1 MFKHTI
7 LQKFSIAIMMVMITC
22 ATVQGQTQQPIW
34 WFGVSGAANISSYT
48 GTTQTLNNSLMV
60 PAAFHKGNGVRPFG
74 SILMEYR
81 PAGAWGAMLN
91 VGYDGR
97 GGSFDHVIAPCN
109 CEATLKTNTSYL
121 TIEPSLR
128 VGLFSSN
135 LFVFAGPRVAFNL
148 QKDFNYTQEK
158 QPNTDGQLSDMRKT
172 ILSGQAGIGYDIPV
186 SGANSATKISISPFV
201 SYHPYFG
208 QDPRT
213 IESWSV
219 STVRA
224 GVALKFGKGRKAEAE
239 SPVAT
244 TPVGDVEFTI
254 REPKS
259 IQVKRVISETLPL
272 RSSVFFDEGSN
283 VIPARYV
290 ALSNAAAT
298 DFKEQQLQPEQ
309 AETVSGRSARQLHVY
324 HNILNI
330 MGDRLRANPSSK
342 IMLRGAS
349 NHGAA
354 EGKALA
360 DNVKSYLVNTFGI
373 AASRIQVAG
382 SNKPALPSEQ
392 PGGKKELALLRE
404 GDRRVDISSGSP
416 ELLMQVGGE
425 MMKPVQFTNTMQDP
439 SDSEVAFNVKGA
451 EKQLKSWTV
460 DLTDDQGKVQHY
472 GPFTKEEGTVNG
484 NTILNE
490 RAEGTYTVVMT
501 GQSRNGLPVTKQGTV
516 HLVKQTEAIQKSL
529 RYSILFD
536 FNQANAVPAYTKFLT
551 DIVAPLIADGS
562 TVIIHGH
569 TDLIG
574 PDAYNQNLSESRAQ
588 ETQKILE
595 NALAGKQGGSVKFQT
610 LGYGEDV
617 ARAPFENTLPE
628 ERFYNR
634 TVIID
639 INPAQ

>member
-1 MFKHTI
+1 VFRLPIILKKEIMFKHTI
-7 LQKFSIAIMMVMITC
+7 LQKLSIAILMVTITC
-22 ATVQGQTQQPIW
+22 ATAQAQSQQPIW

-135 LFVFAGPRVAFNL
+135 LFVFAGPRVAINL

-186 SGANSATKISISPFV
+186 SGANSATKFSISPFV

-224 GVALKFGKGRKAEAE
+224 GVALKFGKGRAAAE

-259 IQVKRVISETLPL
+259 IQVKRVVTET
-272 RSSVFFDEGSN
+272 
-283 VIPARYV
+283 
-290 ALSNAAAT
+290 
-298 DFKEQQLQPEQ
+298 
-309 AETVSGRSARQLHVY
+309 
-324 HNILNI
+324 
-330 MGDRLRANPSSK
+330 
-342 IMLRGAS
+342 
-349 NHGAA
+349 
-354 EGKALA
+354 
-360 DNVKSYLVNTFGI
+360 
-373 AASRIQVAG
+373 
-382 SNKPALPSEQ
+382 
-392 PGGKKELALLRE
+392 
-404 GDRRVDISSGSP
+404 
-416 ELLMQVGGE
+416 
-425 MMKPVQFTNTMQDP
+425 
-439 SDSEVAFNVKGA
+439 
-451 EKQLKSWTV
+451 
-460 DLTDDQGKVQHY
+460 
-472 GPFTKEEGTVNG
+472 
-484 NTILNE
+484 
-490 RAEGTYTVVMT
+490 
-501 GQSRNGLPVTKQGTV
+501 
-516 HLVKQTEAIQKSL
+516 
-529 RYSILFD
+529 
-536 FNQANAVPAYTKFLT
+536 
-551 DIVAPLIADGS
+551 
-562 TVIIHGH
+562 
-569 TDLIG
+569 
-574 PDAYNQNLSESRAQ
+574 
-588 ETQKILE
+588 
-595 NALAGKQGGSVKFQT
+595 
-610 LGYGEDV
+610 
-617 ARAPFENTLPE
+617 
-628 ERFYNR
+628 
-634 TVIID
+634 
-639 INPAQ
+639 